1 MAQDDGLQDE
11 ELQKEEVLRMSF
23 PGGEISERR
32 NQKNLHCKGG
42 LLHRRQGELRQDA
55 GQMRRGQLLSRR
67 SSPDAGDSYSLGAVA
82 ALGTVTVQKQ
92 FRRTTP

>member
-1 MAQDDGLQDE
+1 
-11 ELQKEEVLRMSF
+11 MSF

-55 GQMRRGQLLSRR
+55 GQMRRGQLLSRGAVQMQGRVFAR
-67 SSPDAGDSYSLGAVA
+67 SSCYAGNSYGVAVQMEQMDDTIER
-82 ALGTVTVQKQ
+82 GWTSN
-92 FRRTTP
+92 